1 MWGIDWSDKAI
12 KEFSKIDKAQQ
23 QEIVDAIEECAEDPF
38 RFTKRLK
45 GAPLNSLRVG
55 NYRVIVQLV
64 RRRLLVYVVSVGY
77 RSNVYKWQS

>member
-12 KEFSKIDKAQQ
+12 KEFSKIDKTQQ
-23 QEIVDAIEECAEDPF
+23 QGIIDAVEECAEDPF

-55 NYRVIVQLV
+55 NYRVIMQLV
-64 RRRLLVYVVSVGY
+64 RRKLLVYAVSAGH
-77 RSNVYKWQS
+77 RSSVYE